1 MSVLTE
7 KLDKLREM
15 LQSEKFL
22 NGDGLSN
29 EVNIRIFCYDPKEE
43 MTVQHFIRQ
52 LLTDQDLGCHLIECN
67 LYQILLS
74 ICDEMVPLED
84 IIAMEEA
91 EGSDALLEAMSS
103 FATIHDYVREMQ
115 YSPHQKGDVL
125 LLTGVGDVFPFMR
138 VHALL
143 EAVQPAFSDI
153 PIVVMYP
160 GTFDKRNLRLFDK
173 LEPKGY
179 YRAFSDI

>member
-1 MSVLTE
+1 MSALTE

-52 LLTDQDLGCHLIECN
+52 LVTDQDLGCHLIECN
-67 LYQILLS
+67 LYQTLLS

-84 IIAMEEA
+84 IFAMEDA
-91 EGSDALLEAMSS
+91 EGSRILPRRSSCMSRKGHYGDAAR
-103 FATIHDYVREMQ
+103 I
-115 YSPHQKGDVL
+115 
-125 LLTGVGDVFPFMR
+125 
-138 VHALL
+138 
-143 EAVQPAFSDI
+143 
-153 PIVVMYP
+153 
-160 GTFDKRNLRLFDK
+160 
-173 LEPKGY
+173 
-179 YRAFSDI
+179 